1 MTQYIYPQNLKATAN
16 LWLWSL
22 RDFAIICIGL
32 LISALALTQIH
43 LIIPLALTAAYAFL
57 SIRLEEITVL
67 DYVRYAG
74 KFLLFSQQEYVWR
87 CEE

>member
-43 LIIPLALTAAYAFL
+43 LIVPLTAAYAFL